1 MSNLT
6 PSKDQFVQ
14 NPYLEDEIQLKDLFI
29 LLRSGKR
36 LISAMTGIA
45 AVTSLML
52 ALWLPNIYTAS
63 ALLAPVESS
72 GGGLSGLIRQYGGL
86 ASLAGVSLPGG
97 EEGTR
102 AQLGIELIKSR
113 AFIGD
118 FVERRNILPELM
130 AVKSWDADSG
140 EIIFD
145 PDDYDADAKIWI
157 RDVDPPKQSKPS
169 LLEAHEEFIDILGIS
184 EDKKT
189 SYVTVSIDHQSPI
202 VAAQWVGWLVED
214 VNAAVKTQEVAEA
227 ERSIEYLKQQV
238 ANTSLADLQAMFFEL
253 IQSQTET
260 MMLAEVKP
268 EYVFRT
274 IDPAVIP
281 EEKSKP
287 SRALICIVGT
297 LLGGMLGVVIVV
309 IRHYGRENVEV

>member
-1 MSNLT
+1 
-6 PSKDQFVQ
+6 
-14 NPYLEDEIQLKDLFI
+14 
-29 LLRSGKR
+29 
-36 LISAMTGIA
+36 
-45 AVTSLML
+45 
-52 ALWLPNIYTAS
+52 
-63 ALLAPVESS
+63 
-72 GGGLSGLIRQYGGL
+72 
-86 ASLAGVSLPGG
+86 
-97 EEGTR
+97 
-102 AQLGIELIKSR
+102 
-113 AFIGD
+113 
-118 FVERRNILPELM
+118 M